1 MKFHSWS
8 KSFDCILICTY
19 FCFEGENRRTF
30 FRSSVSFRLAF
41 FSSSSPSSL
50 PSLFAIAIYSF
61 LICRSDCFPFVKDY
75 LIRFIFLCL
84 WRSFRFVS
92 MNIEML
98 EWDFCFGI
106 NLVVIDIRSLPRR
119 SCRCVCV
126 CLYEWNNYSGWEKR
140 NEVRNREKWTR
151 NERFISKKIHLGGQE
166 QKRTT

>member
-126 CLYEWNNYSGWEKR
+126 CVCTSGIITVDEKNAMRCAIER
-140 NEVRNREKWTR
+140 NE
-151 NERFISKKIHLGGQE
+151 LGTNDSFR
-166 QKRTT
+166 KRYI